1 MGLCMASISLPV
13 SGANTYSTSLGYL
26 DTNSDGVVSAD
37 EVAAAS
43 EAKRTQDPTVQSEN
57 AATGVSSQVTGGVMA
72 MLLAGSED
80 GGFEEKPSPQE
91 LFAAIDADG
100 DGSVTQAE
108 YVAARPGD
116 MSEEDAAA
124 LFAELDTQGTGSL
137 SESQFVTA
145 MEANRPEGVSSAA
158 EDEDGDTVSLLDVL
172 AEMQTVIAAYQA
184 NAAGDIND
192 TETTV
197 RATV

>member
-1 MGLCMASISLPV
+1 MTSISLPV
-13 SGANTYSTSLGYL
+13 SGASAYSTSLGYL
-26 DTNSDGVVSAD
+26 DTNGDGVVSAD

-43 EAKRTQDPTVQSEN
+43 ESKRTQDPTVENEN

-80 GGFEEKPSPQE
+80 GGFEEKPSPKE

-124 LFAELDTQGTGSL
+124 LFAELDPEGTGSL

-145 MEANRPEGVSSAA
+145 MEANRTVGVSSDA
-158 EDEDGDTVSLLDVL
+158 EGEDGDTVSLLDVL
-172 AEMQTVIAAYQA
+172 AEMQSVIAAYQA
-184 NAAGDIND
+184 NAADDGGD
-192 TETTV
+192 TEATV

>member
-1 MGLCMASISLPV
+1 MASISLPV
-13 SGANTYSTSLGYL
+13 SGASTYSTSLGYL
-26 DTNSDGVVSAD
+26 DTNGDGVVSAD

-43 EAKRTQDPTVQSEN
+43 EARRTQDPTVESEN

-72 MLLAGSED
+72 MLLAGSEN
-80 GGFEEKPSPQE
+80 GGFEAKPSPQE

-124 LFAELDTQGTGSL
+124 LFVELDTEGTGSL

-158 EDEDGDTVSLLDVL
+158 EGEDGGDTVSLLDVL
-172 AEMQTVIAAYQA
+172 AEMQTVIAAYRA
-184 NAAGDIND
+184 NAGDDVDD